1 MKTNLDNEKR
11 LSRINRIMVIVMW
24 VVTILQVLFTIF
36 IINDKATVF
45 RTVIPTLV
53 VSTFLVTFLHVKK
66 IWLYKIKYIMVVML
80 AIINLIFVVI
90 FKDTNGLITV
100 YVAIAVIALYQ
111 DYKVILATSLLC
123 FGSISYGYFSGNGAD
138 MFGAFTDMTGFIN
151 VIFTLGIITYITI
164 INANAS
170 YKMQQSALEEKIEK
184 EEAANNTNKILD
196 VIKESVSSLTDIE
209 KNLYTNIKE
218 TESITDMVS
227 NNFGKIDEFTTVQ
240 ENALIRITS
249 DVHSQLDE
257 IQKLVEEN
265 AFVSEFTQS
274 TEQVTSEATQKVGQ
288 LSADMTTVTDKT
300 NEAVTSIA
308 EFVEYAN
315 HVSQVLESVNQISEQ
330 INLLALNAAIEAAR
344 AGEHGKGFAVVA
356 EEVRNLA
363 ARSANAAKE
372 TTDMIEGSMNK
383 VAEGTKIAQETAEA
397 LNEIVDGVSEAT
409 NLVERIAVASNEQAL
424 GVEQINQGLNQI
436 SDVVQTTSATAE
448 ETAAASEELS
458 GQADLLK
465 SQVATFKLKSYS
477 HSETMTPEVIALL
490 DHMNQKKAIPKSEG
504 PSSNTQNIKRIA
516 LSDSEFEKY

>member
-1 MKTNLDNEKR
+1 MKINLDNEKR

-24 VVTILQVLFTIF
+24 VVTILQILFTIF

-66 IWLYKIKYIMVVML
+66 IWLYNIKYIMVVML
-80 AIINLIFVVI
+80 SIINLIFVVI

-100 YVAIAVIALYQ
+100 YVAISVIALYQ

-123 FGSISYGYFSGNGAD
+123 LGSVSYGYFSGNGAD

-170 YKMQQSALEEKIEK
+170 FKMQQSALEGKIEK
-184 EEAANNTNKILD
+184 EEVANNTKKILD

-227 NNFGKIDEFTTVQ
+227 NNFGRIDEFTRVQ
-240 ENALIRITS
+240 ENTLIKITS
-249 DVHSQLDE
+249 DVHSQLGE
-257 IQKLVEEN
+257 IQKVVEEN

-288 LSADMTTVTDKT
+288 LSADMTTVTAKT
-300 NEAVTSIA
+300 SEAVTSIA
-308 EFVEYAN
+308 EFVDYAN

-356 EEVRNLA
+356 QEVGKLAEESKSSTV
-363 ARSANAAKE
+363 
-372 TTDMIEGSMNK
+372 
-383 VAEGTKIAQETAEA
+383 
-397 LNEIVDGVSEAT
+397 
-409 NLVERIAVASNEQAL
+409 
-424 GVEQINQGLNQI
+424 QI
-436 SDVVQTTSATAE
+436 SEILGQITGKAD
-448 ETAAASEELS
+448 ELS
-458 GQADLLK
+458 GQIHVISKNIEQSSEITDEVVDIFTSLKVGASKAAESSKQASLQAKDAELLSIAFVGQVEHAMTSSKQTSQTVNESLIQVNDQTRVVAEIVSKGEALNTIISDLE
-465 SQVATFKLKSYS
+465 QY
-477 HSETMTPEVIALL
+477 I
-490 DHMNQKKAIPKSEG
+490 
-504 PSSNTQNIKRIA
+504 
-516 LSDSEFEKY
+516 